1 MFRNSI
7 VKCLSLVVGLVL
19 SAASLAHDFASP
31 EAAVNTYIKAVSTG
45 SGEHIDMAFTE
56 AASIQYY
63 DREGVYRYYTR
74 EAFKKLV
81 DTGNKWDAKIEITD
95 MKKTGNAANATVEFT
110 WGENNQHGYVDYL
123 NLVYDGK
130 SWHISDKVA
139 QYIER

>member
-1 MFRNSI
+1 MLKSTM
-7 VKCLSLVVGLVL
+7 VKCMSVLVAVTI
-19 SAASLAHDFASP
+19 SAVSLAHDFETP
-31 EAAVNTYIKAVSTG
+31 EAAVKTYIKAVSTG

-63 DREGVYRYYTR
+63 DREGQYRNYTR

-123 NLVYDGK
+123 NLIYDGK

-139 QYIER
+139 QYVER